1 MMEKLPEEIV
11 CMLPI
16 MKYFL
21 PPNTTLPECQN
32 DTSKEDVIDA
42 FINYVNEIV
51 DVPESIGCPLPC
63 RQINYRMNLDFFHKN
78 SWGSLNT
85 TINKTERYFDLEYR
99 YMTLFVEEKIESLE
113 YDIGSFLAAAGGN
126 LGLMLGFSCLSV
138 MFTTV
143 EYANKYLS
151 TK

>member
-1 MMEKLPEEIV
+1 MVEKLPKEIV
-11 CMLPI
+11 CILPI

-21 PPNTTLPECQN
+21 PQNTTLPECQN
-32 DTSKEDVIDA
+32 NKSEEDVTKA
-42 FINYVNEIV
+42 LINYVYDIV

-63 RQINYRMNLDFFHKN
+63 RQINYKMNLDLFHKN
-78 SWGSLNT
+78 SWTSFNS
-85 TINKTERYFDLEYR
+85 TISKNERYFNLEYR
-99 YMTLFVEEKIESLE
+99 YMTLFVDEKIESLE

-138 MFTTV
+138 LFATV